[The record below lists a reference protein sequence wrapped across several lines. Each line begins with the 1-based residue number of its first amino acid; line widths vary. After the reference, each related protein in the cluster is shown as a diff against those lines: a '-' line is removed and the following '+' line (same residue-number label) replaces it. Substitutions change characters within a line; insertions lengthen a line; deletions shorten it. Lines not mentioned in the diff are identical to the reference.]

1 MMRRFVLSTLGLSAA
16 ALLMVSCSEV
26 ASDPAALS
34 RDRNPE
40 IKAVTVHSAV
50 EWNGPPVLISQV
62 YGGGGLSGATYTSDF
77 VELHNPGTAP
87 VDIGNWSIQYA
98 SATGTSWNAKTIP
111 EGTTIE
117 GGHYFLIKLKSGS
130 NGIALPDADFTPT
143 AIDMAGAS
151 GKVVLSKSPAAL
163 GAIACPSGADVV
175 DRIGYGAKANCSSE
189 WGSTADLSIVT
200 SAQRND
206 AGCAYSAT
214 AGSGQFTVET
224 PLARNSASAPITCD
238 GGDPGGDPTPGDPAT
253 VTLTPSIVTIE
264 IAMRQP
270 FTASAFDAGGAKV
283 NSDYTWSS
291 TDETV
296 ATVDANGIATAV
308 GVGTTTITATSANN
322 IPGTATL
329 IVAAAPSTPNVTI
342 SQIYGGGG
350 NTDAPFKNDF
360 VELFNRGQTAVDIG
374 GWSVQYASNSG
385 SSWSVTE
392 IPDGVTLQPG
402 QYYLVQEAAGD
413 KAAAA
418 LPAPDAVGTI
428 TMSGTV
434 GKIGL
439 SRTKAELSGVCPI
452 DPNVVDRVNYGAAA
466 CETIWTRTPAPSNTE
481 AILRADAGCS
491 YTTAAADFEA
501 TDPLPRN
508 TASARHLCDVPPGPP
523 ASVAVTPSTLTLQA
537 TATQTLTASAL
548 DANGQ
553 AATTTFTWSSDAPAV
568 ATVDAAT
575 GLVSAIA
582 TGTATITATSANGV
596 SGSAALTVTAAP
608 PPASGI
614 TITEILADA
623 DGDDTKGEWFE
634 VFNAGDA
641 AVDMQGWEIRSGR
654 SSGDAEVF
662 GISASVIVPA
672 GGFAVIGNNANTATN
687 GNINVA
693 YVFPSDVITLS
704 NGSTTEWL
712 ALHDGAG
719 ATVDSIAYS
728 PRNAS
733 GTVIDPTYLPTA
745 AVAREVIDLSI
756 DNTVVSGGNWRD
768 ATITFGSNGS
778 KGTPGYGAYGVAG
791 PIASIVISPSPA
803 SVLVDGTRTM
813 SALALDALGRIS
825 AEPLTWSSS
834 DPSIASI
841 DASGVATGHTP
852 GSVTISATATSG
864 VQSSITLVVVDPNAP
879 ATITLTIDSGIL
891 PAGSE
896 RRLLISVKAFDG
908 HSISAPLTFSFSDSS
923 VLKINNYD
931 GRLYVSGISAGTA
944 EIRATAA
951 NGAFGTRT
959 QTIAP
964 RDVPTTAVYRSH
976 VEFGTPT
983 DADPNDDILVTHP
996 EYVSSFNNLRGGP
1009 NWVSWNL
1016 NATHFGDAPRCNCF
1030 SPDVSLPVNAYRVN
1044 DADYVNGGYDRGHM
1058 VQSESRTATTQEN
1071 AATFYMTNILPQAAA
1086 NNQEV
1091 WLAFENFLDD
1101 LARDQGKEIYIVAGG
1116 EYAANAPTLKGEG
1129 KVAIPDYTWKIAVVM
1144 PGGQG
1149 LTNVTSRESMQVYA
1163 VRMPNRVETG
1173 LPQSAIGGTDWQQ
1186 YQTTVDA
1193 IEAATHYDFLSA
1205 LPDNIERPVESDDHP
1220 PVAAI
1225 TGTYSGVEGAAIA
1238 FTGTATD
1245 SDANDVMQYSW
1256 SFGDGASATGAAP
1269 THTYSDNGT
1278 YQVTLVVEDAFGLAD
1293 TVTTAVIVTNA
1304 APVVAAFSGATILA
1318 GETFTASGSF
1328 TDAGADTWSAV
1339 VSYGGSVAALPLS
1352 GTTFALSN
1360 MFTTAGTYDVTV
1372 TVTDDDGDTGT
1383 GSATVVVQTAGEG
1396 AASLSGTISTMET
1409 SGDVPAATAATLTKT
1424 LESASTSLATHDNAS
1439 GVNKM
1444 NAFKN
1449 QVAAALKAGKISSSV
1464 AESLNAAADRI
1475 IASATHS

>member
-1 MMRRFVLSTLGLSAA
+1 MMRRFVLSTLGLAAA

-77 VELHNPGTAP
+77 VELFNPGTAS

-98 SATGTSWNAKTIP
+98 SSGGTSWNAKTIP
-111 EGTTIE
+111 AGSTIE
-117 GGHYFLIKLKSGS
+117 AGHYFLIKLKTGS
-130 NGIALPDADFTPT
+130 VGAALPDADFTPAT
-143 AIDMAGAS
+143 SIDMSGSA
-151 GKVVLSKSPAAL
+151 GKVILSSTSTAF
-163 GAIACPSGADVV
+163 GAVACPAGSDVV
-175 DRIGYGAKANCSSE
+175 DRIGYGTAANCGTL
-189 WGSTADLSIVT
+189 WGSTSNLASDK

-206 AGCAYSAT
+206 RGCAYT
-214 AGSGQFTVET
+214 GSVTSDFTVGT
-224 PLARNSASAPITCD
+224 PDARNSASAPATCE
-238 GGDPGGDPTPGDPAT
+238 GGEPVGDPAT
-253 VTLTPSIVTIE
+253 VTVTPPTTTIE
-264 IAMRQP
+264 IHMTQP
-270 FTASAFDAGGAKV
+270 FGASAVDANGAPV
-283 NSDYTWSS
+283 NSDYTWTSS
-291 TDETV
+291 EETV
-296 ATVDANGIATAV
+296 ATIDGNGIATALS
-308 GVGTTTITATSANN
+308 VGTTTITATSANN
-322 IPGTATL
+322 VQGSATL
-329 IVAAAPSTPNVTI
+329 VVAAAPSTPNVTI

-350 NTDAPFKNDF
+350 TSGATFQKDF
-360 VELFNRGQTAVDIG
+360 IELFNRGASAVDIG

-385 SSWSVTE
+385 SSWSATA
-392 IPDGVTLQPG
+392 IPDGVMLQPG

-413 KAAAA
+413 NPNAA
-418 LPAPDAVGTI
+418 LPTPDAIGTLA
-428 TMSGTV
+428 MSGTV
-434 GKIGL
+434 GKVIL
-439 SRTKAELSGVCPI
+439 SRTTTELSGVCPI
-452 DPNVVDRVNYGAAA
+452 DANVVDRVNYGAAA
-466 CETIWTRTPAPSNTE
+466 CASIWTRTPAPSNSN
-481 AILRADAGCS
+481 AVLRADAGCT
-491 YTTAAADFEA
+491 YTGDAAADFTA
-501 TDPLPRN
+501 DPPTPRN
-508 TASARHLCDVPPGPP
+508 TASARHLCAVPPGP
-523 ASVAVTPSTLTLQA
+523 AVSVAVTPSTLTLQA

-662 GISASVIVPA
+662 GISSSVIVPA

-1245 SDANDVMQYSW
+1245 SDANDVMQYAW

-1339 VSYGGSVAALPLS
+1339 VSYGGSVAALPLI

-1372 TVTDDDGDTGT
+1372 TVSDDDGDTGT

-1424 LESASTSLATHDNAS
+1424 LESASTSLAAHDNAS